1 MDSAEDIATVVE
13 ALGKD
18 QEIVKAVVTP
28 PEVLLDGSI
37 KSVKINFPGQSVS
50 KEVRMPQ
57 QEMAVVVEASEPETV
72 VEESTV

>member
-1 MDSAEDIATVVE
+1 M
-13 ALGKD
+13 
-18 QEIVKAVVTP
+18 TP